1 MILSIE
7 SSLPSF
13 KTVKFHE
20 GLNVLLSDKNR
31 TSTDKKTRNSAG
43 KTSLVEI
50 IHFLLGAD
58 CDKESLLR
66 DKDLI
71 QHTFKG
77 RFQIGGELFAVER
90 GGADPSKVFLLF
102 GGEERQDLP
111 KKLDKPSGRFFVS
124 NVNWRSFLGHCM
136 FGLPSADR
144 GTAFEESYTFRPAVR

>member
-1 MILSIE
+1 MILTIE

-20 GLNVLLSDKNR
+20 GLNVLLSDKNQ

-58 CDKESLLR
+58 CDKASLLR
-66 DKDLI
+66 EKELI

-77 RFQIGGELFAVER
+77 RFREIGRASCRER
-90 GGADPSKVFLLF
+90 
-102 GGEERQDLP
+102 
-111 KKLDKPSGRFFVS
+111 VS
-124 NVNWRSFLGHCM
+124 SPV
-136 FGLPSADR
+136 
-144 GTAFEESYTFRPAVR
+144 

>member
-102 GGEERQDLP
+102 GGPPEEARQAKWSLFRVERQLA
-111 KKLDKPSGRFFVS
+111 FV
-124 NVNWRSFLGHCM
+124 LGPLHV
-136 FGLPSADR
+136 
-144 GTAFEESYTFRPAVR
+144 RPAIR